1 MKFKYLTVIFISC
14 FIISWC
20 FNHNWDTKISK
31 TESLRES
38 CVLIKTVNSIGSG
51 VIFTNGQYSMVWTN
65 HHVIQSAVHTLME
78 IDLTTNTVVDKTVF
92 DDVQVCCPTLDAEG
106 VKTSFHVYFG
116 KIIRTSP
123 EEDLALILLYDK
135 PFCNGVTFA
144 DEASKVKDAVG
155 HFGSFGGAENDN
167 FYFQGIISG
176 LSKMKDGLEPDNLA
190 AGRMTYDV
198 VDITFY
204 KGCSGG
210 GVFNLASNECVG
222 LMCMAC
228 NEHFNCAA
236 IIPAKRI
243 WAFAKK
249 HNCEW
254 AVNHLVAVKPCELKP
269 KFCDTIK
276 VAKP

>member
-1 MKFKYLTVIFISC
+1 MKFKYLAGFLVIICLAASGFI
-14 FIISWC
+14 FPFWVKPV
-20 FNHNWDTKISK
+20 NRV
-31 TESLRES
+31 ESLRES
-38 CVLIKTVNSIGSG
+38 CVLIKSANSIGSG
-51 VIFTNGQYSMVWTN
+51 VLFVNQGRVFAWTN
-65 HHVIQSAVHTLME
+65 HHVIQSAVHTLVE
-78 IDLTTNTVVDKTVF
+78 IDLATNTVIDKTVF
-92 DDVQVCCPTLDAEG
+92 DDVQVCCPSLDTEG

-176 LSKMKDGLEPDNLA
+176 LSKMKDGLDPDNLA

-243 WAFAKK
+243 LAFAKK

-276 VAKP
+276 IKK